1 MTTKTTLIIGGA
13 SGMGLATAQRRA
25 AQGDALWL
33 AGRSAAKLDKAA
45 AALRDTGAASVRTTA
60 ADITDPDALARL
72 IAEIDA
78 TPTHIAR
85 LVNAAGTFAPKP
97 FLDHDATDFDHYHAL
112 NRGTFL
118 TTQAV
123 ARNMARHGGGAIVNI
138 GSMWAKQAVR
148 ATPSSAYSMAKAG
161 LHALTQH
168 LAMELA
174 DKGIRANAVSPAV
187 VVTPIYGAFI
197 EPGQIEDTLKG
208 FAGFH
213 AIGRVGRPDDIA
225 GTIDFL
231 LSDDAGW
238 VTGAIWD
245 VDGGVM
251 AGRP

>member
-1 MTTKTTLIIGGA
+1 MNTGTTLIIGGA

-33 AGRSAAKLDKAA
+33 AGRSAAKLDSAA
-45 AALRDTGAASVRTTA
+45 ASLRQAGASSVRITA
-60 ADITDPDALARL
+60 ADITDMDALARL

-78 TPTHIAR
+78 EPGHISR
-85 LVNAAGTFAPKP
+85 LVNAAGTFVPKP
-97 FLDHDATDFDHYHAL
+97 FLDHDASDIDHYNAL

-118 TTQAV
+118 ATQAV
-123 ARNMARHGGGAIVNI
+123 ARNMARHGGGAIVTI

-148 ATPSSAYSMAKAG
+148 STPSSAYSMAKAG
-161 LHALTQH
+161 LHSLTQN

-187 VVTPIYGAFI
+187 VETPVFESFI
-197 EPGQIEDTLKG
+197 APEAMTETLKT
-208 FAGFH
+208 FDGFH
-213 AIGRVGRPDDIA
+213 AIGRIGQPDDIA
-225 GTIDFL
+225 AAIDFL
-231 LSDDAGW
+231 LGDDAGW
-238 VTGAIWD
+238 ITGAIYD